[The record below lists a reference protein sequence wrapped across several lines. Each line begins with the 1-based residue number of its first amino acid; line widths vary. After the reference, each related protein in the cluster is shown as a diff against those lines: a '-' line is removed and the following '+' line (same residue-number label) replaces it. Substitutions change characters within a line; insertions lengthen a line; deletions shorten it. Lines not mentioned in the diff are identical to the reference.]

1 MADTPTY
8 WDYLQ
13 LEPLLNLQ
21 GGLEGDE
28 DLLVPDELHFIITHQ
43 TFELWFKLVLR
54 SIRLARD
61 HLAAPKV
68 AEDTI
73 PHVSHH
79 LRRVSMIFRLGV
91 GQFEVMETLTPQDFL
106 GFRDKLVPSSG
117 FQSFQMREIEIL
129 LGLEESQR
137 ILYGKTHP
145 LKHIKQLASQS
156 KGGANAWGKIEQTR
170 SEANLLSVLND
181 WLYRTPIQGSTPEM
195 DDDDESV
202 HAFIESYL
210 AASRDNMDQNL
221 VRLTQALGTIDAD
234 EVSKLEERFAGI
246 RAAARSFLLAED
258 VQPEYQHRAKRIRA
272 AVLFIESYRTLPL
285 LAWPRLLLDVIVEVE
300 EQLVLWRHRHVR
312 MVERVIGRRVGTGG
326 SGGVDYLT
334 KTLNYRVFRDLWAVR
349 TVLLPPRLLPE
360 LKHPEIYGF
369 AQKR

>member
-8 WDYLQ
+8 WDYLA
-13 LEPLLNLQ
+13 LDKLLSLQ

-28 DLLVPDELHFIITHQ
+28 DQLVPDELHFIITHQ
-43 TFELWFKLVLR
+43 AFELWFKLVLR

-68 AEDTI
+68 AEETI

-79 LRRVSMIFRLGV
+79 LRRASMIFRLGV

-145 LKHIKQLASQS
+145 LKHIEQLASQS
-156 KGGANAWGKIEQTR
+156 KGGAHAWGKIQQAR

-181 WLYRTPIQGSTPEM
+181 WLYRTPIQGSTPE
-195 DDDDESV
+195 DDGDEAV
-202 HAFIESYL
+202 VIEFLESYME
-210 AASRDNMDQNL
+210 ASSANMDQNL
-221 VRLTQALGTIDAD
+221 ARLAEALGSIDAD
-234 EVSKLEERFAGI
+234 EVSKLQERFDGS
-246 RAAARSFLLAED
+246 RQAARTFLFAED
-258 VQPEYQHRAKRIRA
+258 VQPEYQKRTTRIRA

-285 LAWPRLLLDVIVEVE
+285 LAWPRLLLDVLVELE
-300 EQLVLWRHRHVR
+300 EQVVLWRHRHVR
-312 MVERVIGRRVGTGG
+312 MVERIIGRRVGTGG
-326 SGGVDYLT
+326 SGGVEYLD
-334 KTLNYRVFRDLWAVR
+334 KTLSYRVFRDLWAVR
-349 TVLLPPRLLPE
+349 TVLLPPALLPE
-360 LKHPEIYGF
+360 LKNPEFYGF
-369 AQKR
+369 AKAR